1 MSGLIW
7 NHVPTML
14 RFFEQEGA
22 PFPTFAEYEM
32 SDLIAYLHSDRSAPV
47 GEPSGGGSSTT
58 TGMTTAP

>member
-1 MSGLIW
+1 MSGRIW
-7 NHVPTML
+7 NHVPAML
-14 RFFEQEGA
+14 PFFKREGA

-47 GEPSGGGSSTT
+47 GEPSGGGSSTM